1 MFRCFKTFFMGP
13 VQLQTRVENGSP
25 AVIRDGLTNGRFPG
39 LVGERTRR
47 AWDQPSLRPRP
58 APNSRERSR
67 ETNPRSRSN
76 NSRGVVREGFP
87 QRGFFDPSA
96 AHPAAT
102 GGPSCGRSGTVHLID
117 LPSGR
122 KGEFSPKGRLR
133 RNLRQFH
140 IRQTVRLW
148 RCGSG
153 KAPSGFGAQDVFSKR
168 LEKKN
173 RTVFPDSAV
182 LRWSKWNHL
191 FRESSR

>member
-25 AVIRDGLTNGRFPG
+25 AVLRDGSTYGRFPDG
-39 LVGERTRR
+39 WRVELDGPDR
-47 AWDQPSLRPRP
+47 PSLRPRP

-87 QRGFFDPSA
+87 QRGLSDPSA

-117 LPSGR
+117 LTTGR
-122 KGEFSPKGRLR
+122 KGEFLPKGRLR
-133 RNLRQFH
+133 QNLRQFH
-140 IRQTVRLW
+140 TSIRTSKSTLYHD
-148 RCGSG
+148 
-153 KAPSGFGAQDVFSKR
+153 QDPVNLCASC
-168 LEKKN
+168 
-173 RTVFPDSAV
+173 
-182 LRWSKWNHL
+182 
-191 FRESSR
+191 FRETA